1 MLSER
6 ALRECG
12 GLAAKG
18 YNSTYLTV
26 PCTPGYDATEYSS
39 GTRYPEFDC
48 PYSSLNRWWGVPSIR
63 AAGDGFRTYFAAGY
77 FENG

>member
-26 PCTPGYDATEYSS
+26 SCTPGYDATVVVVHD
-39 GTRYPEFDC
+39 TQ
-48 PYSSLNRWWGVPSIR
+48 SLIAHIPP
-63 AAGDGFRTYFAAGY
+63 
-77 FENG
+77 